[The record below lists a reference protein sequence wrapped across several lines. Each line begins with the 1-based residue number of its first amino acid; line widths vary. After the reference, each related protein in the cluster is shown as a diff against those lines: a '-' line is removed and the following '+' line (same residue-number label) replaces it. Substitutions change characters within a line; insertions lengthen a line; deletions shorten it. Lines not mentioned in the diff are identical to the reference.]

1 MAEFDGLITLTK
13 VSDGQ
18 NGNLYNITSDI
29 NTIAK
34 EQKGTI
40 EKKEGVSFSPS
51 SFSFQFIDGQGNN
64 QGSESFLPS
73 IYILISG
80 IDEYQELDIIE
91 KEGTRALW
99 FERSKYYCSLDPLF
113 GFNFKGMNEE
123 ITSED
128 IETRRDQVLAI
139 KISFTKDGNV
149 YEKIFPVQIGYS
161 DALATFS
168 LEADGI
174 VGAYRDKRLEF
185 GNNGLTVYNGGFRIK
200 SSAGAESEEVFSVD
214 ENGNL
219 SLKGKVNATS
229 GQIGN
234 IELNNGSLTGK
245 NESFVISENGIVAN
259 NITIKSGATID
270 DFIRLGDS
278 YLYNP
283 DKHNGVV
290 LESGKIALRDDNQIK
305 VGNITLFG
313 GSTSE
318 QAYISGGNKNEAN
331 WILNDDGSAFFKEV
345 YADQVHLQN
354 AILEIGTTQTVGST
368 MIFKDSAII
377 EDVESVEN
385 QATLSIKFD
394 KQLDL
399 QSEDWILVN
408 NKSYRV
414 ISASNFL
421 AIVENNNELI
431 KEGDVAIKIGK
442 PADQNDSGFILSASG
457 SKAVGS
463 YAHGNS
469 IALSSFRVDGNEPKF
484 TKQLVLGQLDGV
496 TENTKGIGLY
506 AENVFLRGS
515 LTTKVP
521 LSGENATYAGINTL
535 SEEKDNKFDESSFI
549 VFWAGAEGIDKVSK
563 APFFVTDKG
572 NLYAQNAKIEN
583 SLFTGTI
590 EASEI
595 ITAKIIGNGETPA
608 LIIQDT
614 AGGISFRDEADNQA
628 VLIDEQQ
635 ILMGTGTVIK
645 DGSVKTDKIDA
656 SSLTSSGD
664 NSLTIRSQTGE
675 VKISSSAKVEGSL
688 ALQQNNIK
696 MEYQQQGQGFDLFV
710 TFANTQEVRL

>member
-1 MAEFDGLITLTK
+1 MAEFNGLITLTK

-64 QGSESFLPS
+64 QGSEGFLPS

-123 ITSED
+123 ITSEV

-245 NESFVISENGIVAN
+245 NESFVISENGIVDN

-270 DFIRLGDS
+270 DFIKLGDS

-318 QAYISGGNKNEAN
+318 QAYISGGNKNEA
-331 WILNDDGSAFFKEV
+331 
-345 YADQVHLQN
+345 
-354 AILEIGTTQTVGST
+354 
-368 MIFKDSAII
+368 II
-377 EDVESVEN
+377 TGVSEGKAKIKVT
-385 QATLSIKFD
+385 AT
-394 KQLDL
+394 
-399 QSEDWILVN
+399 
-408 NKSYRV
+408 
-414 ISASNFL
+414 A
-421 AIVENNNELI
+421 
-431 KEGDVAIKIGK
+431 
-442 PADQNDSGFILSASG
+442 
-457 SKAVGS
+457 
-463 YAHGNS
+463 
-469 IALSSFRVDGNEPKF
+469 
-484 TKQLVLGQLDGV
+484 DGV
-496 TENTKGIGLY
+496 SKTDEKEIIISKKPY
-506 AENVFLRGS
+506 IERFLC
-515 LTTKVP
+515 
-521 LSGENATYAGINTL
+521 
-535 SEEKDNKFDESSFI
+535 
-549 VFWAGAEGIDKVSK
+549 
-563 APFFVTDKG
+563 G
-572 NLYAQNAKIEN
+572 NLFSVIRD
-583 SLFTGTI
+583 S
-590 EASEI
+590 SEMR
-595 ITAKIIGNGETPA
+595 TA
-608 LIIQDT
+608 DT
-614 AGGISFRDEADNQA
+614 E
-628 VLIDEQQ
+628 
-635 ILMGTGTVIK
+635 
-645 DGSVKTDKIDA
+645 
-656 SSLTSSGD
+656 
-664 NSLTIRSQTGE
+664 
-675 VKISSSAKVEGSL
+675 
-688 ALQQNNIK
+688 
-696 MEYQQQGQGFDLFV
+696 
-710 TFANTQEVRL
+710 

>member
-1 MAEFDGLITLTK
+1 
-13 VSDGQ
+13 
-18 NGNLYNITSDI
+18 
-29 NTIAK
+29 
-34 EQKGTI
+34 
-40 EKKEGVSFSPS
+40 
-51 SFSFQFIDGQGNN
+51 
-64 QGSESFLPS
+64 LPS

-200 SSAGAESEEVFSVD
+200 SSTGAESEEVFSVD

-270 DFIRLGDS
+270 DSIRLGDS

-313 GSTSE
+313 GSASE

-345 YADQVHLQN
+345 YAD
-354 AILEIGTTQTVGST
+354 
-368 MIFKDSAII
+368 
-377 EDVESVEN
+377 
-385 QATLSIKFD
+385 
-394 KQLDL
+394 
-399 QSEDWILVN
+399 
-408 NKSYRV
+408 
-414 ISASNFL
+414 
-421 AIVENNNELI
+421 
-431 KEGDVAIKIGK
+431 
-442 PADQNDSGFILSASG
+442 
-457 SKAVGS
+457 
-463 YAHGNS
+463 
-469 IALSSFRVDGNEPKF
+469 
-484 TKQLVLGQLDGV
+484 
-496 TENTKGIGLY
+496 
-506 AENVFLRGS
+506 
-515 LTTKVP
+515 
-521 LSGENATYAGINTL
+521 
-535 SEEKDNKFDESSFI
+535 
-549 VFWAGAEGIDKVSK
+549 
-563 APFFVTDKG
+563 
-572 NLYAQNAKIEN
+572 
-583 SLFTGTI
+583 
-590 EASEI
+590 
-595 ITAKIIGNGETPA
+595 
-608 LIIQDT
+608 
-614 AGGISFRDEADNQA
+614 
-628 VLIDEQQ
+628 
-635 ILMGTGTVIK
+635 
-645 DGSVKTDKIDA
+645 
-656 SSLTSSGD
+656 
-664 NSLTIRSQTGE
+664 
-675 VKISSSAKVEGSL
+675 
-688 ALQQNNIK
+688 
-696 MEYQQQGQGFDLFV
+696 
-710 TFANTQEVRL
+710 